1 MCLFFYSYNNNRI
14 EKYISLFVS
23 FSKIIKDKGL
33 YGGIG
38 ATWLRNKSRK
48 WGVLRRMKLYNSF
61 DSFPNEILDND
72 LVIGHIRELHPNS
85 ASVAIENV
93 HPFLYKNQIFVH
105 NGDITDFT
113 PTRIGIDKELAPF
126 IKGKTDTEYMFYLFL
141 SIKKKLDTREILE
154 EEKLVKS
161 VEELFR
167 QLRERRK
174 PFRANIVY
182 ANKSYSIITRY
193 AYLNKA
199 KNLYFN
205 GEIKLDK
212 LLISSLPVMD
222 TSKMIPSQTLILV
235 NHDKHKYKLIK
246 LN

>member
-1 MCLFFYSYNNNRI
+1 MST
-14 EKYISLFVS
+14 FVS
-23 FSKIIKDKGL
+23 FSKSIKDKGL

-38 ATWLRNKSRK
+38 TAWLRNESRK
-48 WGVLRRMKLYNSF
+48 WGVLRRMKLYNNF

-85 ASVAIENV
+85 ALVAIENV
-93 HPFLYKNQIFVH
+93 HPFLYKNQIFIH

-113 PTRIGIDKELAPF
+113 PTRIGIDKELAPS

-141 SIKKKLDTREILE
+141 TIKKKLDTREISE
-154 EEKLVKS
+154 EEKIVKS
-161 VEELFR
+161 VEELFH
-167 QLRERRK
+167 QLREHRK

-205 GEIKLDK
+205 GEPSSDK

-235 NHDKHKYKLIK
+235 DHIKHKYKLIK